1 MGRRPGGGGGLPRS
15 GVRSGACAGREH
27 PEEALSLQKPGRLLF
42 GSCPAS
48 GGPGRPALRCGRW
61 SSGSTE
67 QGRGA
72 RPRDSHREGRA
83 LSVPHRRRALCRAH
97 GGWALPACCELFP
110 LSLRLLPVRPS
121 LLPALRGRELGPR
134 WGDLPLQ
141 GPHEVLPGCVPL
153 AALAGEDSGE
163 VSDFPEPPGQPAGCP
178 AALQVRSHQDPQPVI
193 PRVRVAAG
201 RFQQGSV
208 RQHAACPCPGAGGC
222 CGPFSG
228 DTGRGDAGGQ
238 PCWEEPSRIMVTELC
253 LSEDEFQDV
262 QVQQQSHVTFCL
274 KEFRGLLSFAESS
287 NLPLN
292 IHFDSPGRPAIFT
305 LSDPLLEV
313 HLVLATLSDPNSS
326 SQVRS
331 TSLQAQPANGVFP
344 LATADDFTADDI
356 DSYMIAMETTC
367 EEGPG
372 LPSSPT
378 FPQRR
383 PHPGVAL
390 ESESSAMESDL
401 DGAVP
406 GTPPQK
412 KFRSLFFGS
421 VLTQSQAGTH
431 PGPSQDVLAED
442 SEGES

>member
-1 MGRRPGGGGGLPRS
+1 MGKNL
-15 GVRSGACAGREH
+15 GVNLQDSWV
-27 PEEALSLQKPGRLLF
+27 LSLALGGEL
-42 GSCPAS
+42 AS
-48 GGPGRPALRCGRW
+48 HGY
-61 SSGSTE
+61 S
-67 QGRGA
+67 RGA
-72 RPRDSHREGRA
+72 ESH
-83 LSVPHRRRALCRAH
+83 
-97 GGWALPACCELFP
+97 FP
-110 LSLRLLPVRPS
+110 S
-121 LLPALRGRELGPR
+121 
-134 WGDLPLQ
+134 
-141 GPHEVLPGCVPL
+141 CV
-153 AALAGEDSGE
+153 AG
-163 VSDFPEPPGQPAGCP
+163 
-178 AALQVRSHQDPQPVI
+178 
-193 PRVRVAAG
+193 
-201 RFQQGSV
+201 
-208 RQHAACPCPGAGGC
+208 GAGGDRVVSVPSQSFLGVFRSLPSLEKTVEKC
-222 CGPFSG
+222 LISLNPQASRLVVQLHCKYGVTKTHNLSFQECELLQAVFNKELCTNTLRAPARVLVDAVVHFPVMLAEVTLGVSPAG
-228 DTGRGDAGGQ
+228 KVSFRNYLDEDT
-238 PCWEEPSRIMVTELC
+238 EPNRTMVTELC

-287 NLPLN
+287 NLLLN

-331 TSLQAQPANGVFP
+331 TTLQAQPANGAFP
-344 LATADDFTADDI
+344 PATPDDDFTGDDI
-356 DSYMIAMETTC
+356 DSFMIAMETTC
-367 EEGPG
+367 KEGPG

-383 PHPGVAL
+383 PHPGAAL

-401 DGAVP
+401 EGAVP

>member
-1 MGRRPGGGGGLPRS
+1 MRCLVTGGNIKVLGKAVHS
-15 GVRSGACAGREH
+15 
-27 PEEALSLQKPGRLLF
+27 LSRIGDELYVEP
-42 GSCPAS
+42 
-48 GGPGRPALRCGRW
+48 
-61 SSGSTE
+61 TE
-67 QGRGA
+67 DG
-72 RPRDSHREGRA
+72 
-83 LSVPHRRRALCRAH
+83 
-97 GGWALPACCELFP
+97 
-110 LSLRLLPVRPS
+110 LSLRAVNSSRSAYTCFLFAPLFFQLYEEGSPDPDGETFRCKVLMKSFLGVFRSLPS
-121 LLPALRGRELGPR
+121 LEKMVEKCLISLNPRASRLVVQLHCKYGVTKTHNLSFQECELLQAVFDKELCANMLRAPARVLVDAVVHFPVTLAEVTLG
-134 WGDLPLQ
+134 
-141 GPHEVLPGCVPL
+141 
-153 AALAGEDSGE
+153 
-163 VSDFPEPPGQPAGCP
+163 VSPAGKVSFRNY
-178 AALQVRSHQDPQPVI
+178 LDEE
-193 PRVRVAAG
+193 
-201 RFQQGSV
+201 
-208 RQHAACPCPGAGGC
+208 
-222 CGPFSG
+222 
-228 DTGRGDAGGQ
+228 T
-238 PCWEEPSRIMVTELC
+238 EPSRTMVTELC

-331 TSLQAQPANGVFP
+331 TTLQARPANGAFP
-344 LATADDFTADDI
+344 TATLDDDFMGDDI

-378 FPQRR
+378 FPQRC
-383 PHPGVAL
+383 PHPGAAL
-390 ESESSAMESDL
+390 ESESSTMESDL
-401 DGAVP
+401 EGAVP

-431 PGPSQDVLAED
+431 PGPSQDVLVED